1 MYLFLYY
8 LEVLYMCERN
18 KIIKK
23 VSIIGVITNLILM
36 CLKLLGGL
44 FSRSSA
50 LIADSLHSA
59 EDMLA
64 SILSCVGGIVSSKK
78 ANRNYIFGYGKA
90 EYIFSFLISIFM
102 IVTSITLVINSI
114 NTIINNDFVHFSYIS
129 IFVCIFTI
137 VIKSI
142 LYIYTNIQYKKT
154 HSILIKAS
162 KLDHR
167 NDICITTATLIGT
180 LFSYFGIIIL
190 DSIFAILISIWI
202 GFSGIKVFIASFQ
215 VLMDKG
221 INKDEED
228 EIKKEI
234 LKTEEN
240 LSIEKFISKPI
251 GNKYILILCLY
262 INNYNDIEFLEESIY
277 RLKNK
282 LKYKFSN
289 IEEIFIDQKKNK
301 CVDKF

>member
-1 MYLFLYY
+1 
-8 LEVLYMCERN
+8 MCDRN

-23 VSIIGVITNLILM
+23 VSVIGIITNLILM
-36 CLKLLGGL
+36 SLKLLGGV

-64 SILSCVGGIVSSKK
+64 SILSCVGGVVSSKK
-78 ANRNYIFGYGKA
+78 ANKNYIYGYGKA

-114 NTIINNDFVHFSYIS
+114 NAIINKDFVHFSYIS
-129 IFVCIFTI
+129 IFICIITIFT
-137 VIKSI
+137 KLI

-162 KLDHR
+162 NLDHR
-167 NDICITTATLIGT
+167 NDICITTVTLIGL
-180 LFSYFGIIIL
+180 LFSYFGITIV

-221 INKDEED
+221 ITKDEED
-228 EIKKEI
+228 KIKEEI
-234 LKTEEN
+234 LKNKEI

-262 INNYNDIEFLEESIY
+262 INNYNDIDFIDESIS

-282 LKYKFSN
+282 LKYRFVN
-289 IEEIFIDQKKNK
+289 IESIFIELKKNK
-301 CVDKF
+301 CIDKF

>member
-1 MYLFLYY
+1 MYD
-8 LEVLYMCERN
+8 RN
-18 KIIKK
+18 KIIKR
-23 VSIIGVITNLILM
+23 VSFIGVITNLILM
-36 CLKLLGGL
+36 TLKLLGGL

-114 NTIINNDFVHFSYIS
+114 KAIINKEFVHFSYIS
-129 IFVCIFTI
+129 IFVCIVTI
-137 VIKSI
+137 VIKLT

-167 NDICITTATLIGT
+167 NDICITTATLIGII
-180 LFSYFGIIIL
+180 FSYFGITII
-190 DSIFAILISIWI
+190 DSILAILISILI
-202 GFSGIKVFIASFQ
+202 GVAGIKVFVSSFQ
-215 VLMDKG
+215 ILMDKG
-221 INKDEED
+221 IS
-228 EIKKEI
+228 KKEEEKI
-234 LKTEEN
+234 KEELLKNEEVI
-240 LSIEKFISKPI
+240 SVEKIISKPI
-251 GNKYILILCLY
+251 GNKYILIICLCV
-262 INNYNDIEFLEESIY
+262 NNYNNIEFVEEIVSRLKKKLKSKFCDIEEVF
-277 RLKNK
+277 
-282 LKYKFSN
+282 
-289 IEEIFIDQKKNK
+289 IETKKNK
-301 CVDKF
+301 CIDFL